1 MKKKIIG
8 ALLVVFLLAGALS
21 ASAQDVF
28 ASYNKPGNVNLY
40 VAAGWGG
47 WWLLGAGVDAEVVI
61 GKFDLGPIPFQ
72 WGLMGMG
79 LFNFLPGFGLG
90 AAGMATL
97 HMGLVW
103 NLDFFI
109 GLGLGAE
116 IIPGF
121 GLGFAQTAGVCYK
134 LSNSLTILATD
145 CYIGGSTGLG
155 LYGVGLQLKL

>member
-1 MKKKIIG
+1 V
-8 ALLVVFLLAGALS
+8 ALLAVFLLAGALS

-47 WWLLGAGVDAEVVI
+47 AWLLGAGVSAEVII

-79 LFNFLPGFGLG
+79 LFNFLPGFALG
-90 AAGMATL
+90 AGGMATL

-116 IIPGF
+116 FLGGF
-121 GLGFAQTAGVCYK
+121 GLGLAQTAGVCYK
-134 LSNSLTILATD
+134 LSNSLTLLLTD
-145 CYIGGSTGLG
+145 SYISYSGLG